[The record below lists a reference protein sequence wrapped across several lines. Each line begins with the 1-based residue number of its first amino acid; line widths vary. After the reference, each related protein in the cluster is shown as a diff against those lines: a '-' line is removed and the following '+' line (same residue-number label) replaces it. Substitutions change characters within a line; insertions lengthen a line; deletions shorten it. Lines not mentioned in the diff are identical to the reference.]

1 MDVSFG
7 CALWKQRWK
16 VWVEELDSAFEKIRP
31 VNIHIQ
37 SRGQKEWKTSFF
49 EQTPSVVLI

>member
-1 MDVSFG
+1 MLCGSRD
-7 CALWKQRWK
+7 RWK

>member
-1 MDVSFG
+1 MDVLVVLCGSRD
-7 CALWKQRWK
+7 RWK